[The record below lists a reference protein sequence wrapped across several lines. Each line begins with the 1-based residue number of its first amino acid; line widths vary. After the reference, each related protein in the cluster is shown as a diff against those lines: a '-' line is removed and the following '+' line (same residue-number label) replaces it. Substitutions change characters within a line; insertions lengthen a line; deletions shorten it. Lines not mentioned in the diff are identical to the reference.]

1 MPGAPLKADGVEVT
15 NTRHKAL
22 AGQRGVGRTGGW
34 AGSLPM
40 GRSEAGGRLG
50 LAQAPR
56 GCPTMGVAQKE
67 N

>member
-34 AGSLPM
+34 AGSRW
-40 GRSEAGGRLG
+40 GEVKREGGWGWLRP
-50 LAQAPR
+50 PR
-56 GCPTMGVAQKE
+56 ECPTMGVAQKE